1 MTVTDFIPECDGR
14 KYDDIIKE
22 IEYLAEKYTPE
33 WKFSPDNPDAGTAL
47 ACVFA
52 HRMSETIERFNKM
65 PLNHKRQ
72 FYNML
77 GASAL
82 PAVPASGYILF
93 NLNGIN
99 ESNSFIKHSRALSLP
114 LQKLK
119 KLFTQIVMLIYYAFV
134 KTVKKNL
141 NRLIVPAV
149 IKDLLV
155 SDMIY
160 LIISIKTADFI

>member
-1 MTVTDFIPECDGR
+1 M
-14 KYDDIIKE
+14 
-22 IEYLAEKYTPE
+22 
-33 WKFSPDNPDAGTAL
+33 
-47 ACVFA
+47 
-52 HRMSETIERFNKM
+52 
-65 PLNHKRQ
+65 
-72 FYNML
+72 
-77 GASAL
+77 
-82 PAVPASGYILF
+82 
-93 NLNGIN
+93 
-99 ESNSFIKHSRALSLP
+99 KHSRALSLP

-119 KLFTQIVMLIYYAFV
+119 KLFTQIVMRIYYAFV

>member
-1 MTVTDFIPECDGR
+1 M
-14 KYDDIIKE
+14 
-22 IEYLAEKYTPE
+22 
-33 WKFSPDNPDAGTAL
+33 
-47 ACVFA
+47 
-52 HRMSETIERFNKM
+52 
-65 PLNHKRQ
+65 
-72 FYNML
+72 
-77 GASAL
+77 
-82 PAVPASGYILF
+82 
-93 NLNGIN
+93 
-99 ESNSFIKHSRALSLP
+99 KHSRELSLP

-119 KLFTQIVMLIYYAFV
+119 KLFTQIVMRIYYAFV

>member
-1 MTVTDFIPECDGR
+1 M
-14 KYDDIIKE
+14 
-22 IEYLAEKYTPE
+22 
-33 WKFSPDNPDAGTAL
+33 
-47 ACVFA
+47 
-52 HRMSETIERFNKM
+52 
-65 PLNHKRQ
+65 
-72 FYNML
+72 
-77 GASAL
+77 
-82 PAVPASGYILF
+82 
-93 NLNGIN
+93 
-99 ESNSFIKHSRALSLP
+99 KHSRALSLP

>member
-1 MTVTDFIPECDGR
+1 M
-14 KYDDIIKE
+14 
-22 IEYLAEKYTPE
+22 
-33 WKFSPDNPDAGTAL
+33 
-47 ACVFA
+47 
-52 HRMSETIERFNKM
+52 
-65 PLNHKRQ
+65 
-72 FYNML
+72 
-77 GASAL
+77 
-82 PAVPASGYILF
+82 
-93 NLNGIN
+93 
-99 ESNSFIKHSRALSLP
+99 KHSRALSLP
-114 LQKLK
+114 LQKLN